1 MQNGCELSL
10 LEKPC
15 LYFVTEP
22 PNHAGAA
29 KAALEGGA
37 NAVQLRDK
45 EAKDS
50 ELLPVARKLK
60 KLCEKHG
67 ATFIINDRV
76 ALAKKCGAHGVHVGQ
91 EDLKGKSVASVRAK
105 LFPHAIVGATVH
117 NVQEAL
123 LAFEEGADYVGA
135 SPIFATKSKAD
146 AGKPIGISG
155 LKKIVRALR
164 ERNARIPVIA
174 IGGIDAKNAGEV
186 MKAGADGIAVVSA
199 ITRAKNPVA
208 AAKKLSKIVS
218 ASSKSRRETKKF
230 EGVFPTKTL

>member
-1 MQNGCELSL
+1 MQNGCELPL

-123 LAFEEGADYVGA
+123 LAFEEGADYLGA
-135 SPIFATKSKAD
+135 SPIFATKSKSD
-146 AGKPIGISG
+146 AGKPIGILG
-155 LKKIVRALR
+155 LKKIIRAFKK
-164 ERNARIPVIA
+164 RNARIPIIA

-186 MKAGADGIAVVSA
+186 MKAGANGVAVVST
-199 ITRAKNPVA
+199 ITRAKNPTA
-208 AAKKLSKIVS
+208 EAKRLAEIVS
-218 ASSKSRRETKKF
+218 VSFKKQV
-230 EGVFPTKTL
+230 GNKKI